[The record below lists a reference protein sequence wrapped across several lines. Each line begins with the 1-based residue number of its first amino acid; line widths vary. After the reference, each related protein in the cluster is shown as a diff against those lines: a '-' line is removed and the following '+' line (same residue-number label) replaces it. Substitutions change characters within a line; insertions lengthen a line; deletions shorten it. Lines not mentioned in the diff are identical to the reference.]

1 MWPVQQA
8 ARGVGGATTDYIVP
22 TRCMLRHDDGHWD
35 TFQQDL
41 AIARPSTANQT
52 LPSLLGWDILRHYRV
67 IVDWPGRELRLE
79 TP

>member
-1 MWPVQQA
+1 
-8 ARGVGGATTDYIVP
+8 
-22 TRCMLRHDDGHWD
+22 MLRHDDGHWD